1 VLVAPPHLKRHRLK
15 SRAEKNLDEELHYF
29 GLELAGVGVGFFV
42 TLDKVVFVTPFVA
55 VLVMVFSGDVG
66 VSVSGK
72 EES

>member
-1 VLVAPPHLKRHRLK
+1 
-15 SRAEKNLDEELHYF
+15 
-29 GLELAGVGVGFFV
+29 VGVGFFV